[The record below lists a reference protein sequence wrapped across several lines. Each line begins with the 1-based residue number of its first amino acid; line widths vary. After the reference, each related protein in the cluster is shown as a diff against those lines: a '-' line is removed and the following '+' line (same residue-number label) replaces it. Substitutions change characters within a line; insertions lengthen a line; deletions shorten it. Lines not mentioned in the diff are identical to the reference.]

1 MKRKNV
7 NRAVVLV
14 FCMVS
19 VISALY
25 IKWNIDFSGAEVLQ
39 TQEVESVVKDEVFIP
54 EIHFLK
60 QLVKSIFNVVTTSL

>member
-1 MKRKNV
+1 M
-7 NRAVVLV
+7 LV